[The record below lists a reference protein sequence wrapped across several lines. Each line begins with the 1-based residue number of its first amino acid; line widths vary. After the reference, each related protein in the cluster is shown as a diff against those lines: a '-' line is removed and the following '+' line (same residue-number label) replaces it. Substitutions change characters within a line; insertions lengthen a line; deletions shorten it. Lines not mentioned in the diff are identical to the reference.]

1 MKSFYKSLSTF
12 LFILVI
18 SNLTF
23 AVNSTVKTITYHST
37 TQNTSCKMN
46 IYLPPGY
53 TDSADSTN
61 YYPVFYMIHGG
72 GENYTHW
79 IESGYADKTLDNAIN
94 SGKATP
100 MILVMP
106 DAKNL
111 DPAVFCSELLNDII
125 PYIEKNYRVKTDKNN
140 RGVGGLSWGGL
151 QAMEAGIYHYEM
163 FGYVSILSSGWFT
176 TDNSAYDR
184 AKKFLA
190 ANASEM
196 EKSYRY
202 FYFGEG
208 TKEDIAY
215 ANGQSTLKVL
225 HDNNLTIHYWEFPS
239 GHWWGVWREDF
250 KAMVPFLFRDEKT
263 CYISLVFQGGNIV
276 NSTVMLKSGE
286 LAKEPAV
293 PVRTGYD
300 FTGWYKEASCIN
312 TFSFSRDTVFS
323 NTTIYASWKIKSFTV
338 SFNSN
343 GGNQIADIK
352 VDYDTKIKE
361 PETPQKSGYVF
372 DGWYT
377 SQNFTKKWNFATDK
391 VSNNITLI
399 AKWKESTSSSI
410 DYDSEGIS
418 VFPNPAGNILQF
430 KNPGKISHI
439 SIYDTQG
446 KSICK
451 PIISDH
457 YIDISCLPDGSY
469 FLVLNQEN
477 KLSSIKFLKR
487 NYLNN

>member
-1 MKSFYKSLSTF
+1 MKPFYKLLSTLLF
-12 LFILVI
+12 LLAI
-18 SNLTF
+18 SNISF
-23 AVNSTVKTITYHST
+23 AVNGTVKTITYQST

-53 TDSADSTN
+53 TDSADSAN

-100 MILVMP
+100 MVLVMP

-111 DPAVFCSELLNDII
+111 DPAVFCNELLNDII
-125 PYIEKNYRVKTDKNN
+125 PYIEKNYRVKTDKDS

-151 QAMEAGIYHYEM
+151 QAMEAGIFHYDM
-163 FGYVSILSSGWFT
+163 FGYVSILSSGWFA
-176 TDNSAYDR
+176 TDNAAYDR

-190 ANASEM
+190 ANATEM
-196 EKSYRY
+196 EKNYRY

-215 ANGQSTLKVL
+215 ANGQATLKVL
-225 HDNNLTIHYWEFPS
+225 RDNKLTIHYWEFPS

-286 LAKEPAV
+286 LAKEPAT

-312 TFSFSRDTVFS
+312 KFNFSSDTVFS
-323 NTTIYASWKIKSFTV
+323 NTTLYASWQIKTFTV
-338 SFNSN
+338 TFNSD

-352 VDYDTKIKE
+352 AEYDTKIKE
-361 PETPQKSGYVF
+361 PENPQRTGYVF

-377 SQNFTKKWNFATDK
+377 NKNYTRKWDFSTDK
-391 VSNNITLI
+391 ITNNITLV
-399 AKWKESTSSSI
+399 AKWKENTSSSI
-410 DYDSEGIS
+410 NNNSGEILVY
-418 VFPNPAGNILQF
+418 PNPAGDILQI
-430 KNPGKISHI
+430 KHNGETAQV
-439 SIYDTQG
+439 SIYDNNGRTLL
-446 KSICK
+446 S
-451 PIISDH
+451 SVVYDSS
-457 YIDISCLPDGSY
+457 IDISCLPEGQY
-469 FLVLNQEN
+469 FISLANEN
-477 KLSSIKFLKR
+477 KSSRLKFLKR
-487 NYLNN
+487 N

>member
-1 MKSFYKSLSTF
+1 MKPFYKLLSTLLF
-12 LFILVI
+12 LLAI
-18 SNLTF
+18 SNISF
-23 AVNSTVKTITYHST
+23 AVNGTVKTITYQST

-53 TDSADSTN
+53 TDSADSAN

-94 SGKATP
+94 SGKAKP
-100 MILVMP
+100 MELVMP

-111 DPAVFCSELLNDII
+111 DPAVFCNELLNDII
-125 PYIEKNYRVKTDKNN
+125 PYIEKNYRVKTDKDS

-151 QAMEAGIYHYEM
+151 QAMEAGIFHYEM
-163 FGYVSILSSGWFT
+163 FGYVSILSSGWFA
-176 TDNSAYDR
+176 TDNAAYDR

-190 ANASEM
+190 ANATEM
-196 EKSYRY
+196 EKNYRY

-215 ANGQSTLKVL
+215 ANGQATLKVL
-225 HDNNLTIHYWEFPS
+225 RDNKLTIHYWEFPS

-286 LAKEPAV
+286 LAKEPAT

-312 TFSFSRDTVFS
+312 KFNFSSDTVFS
-323 NTTIYASWKIKSFTV
+323 NTTLYASWQIKTFTV
-338 SFNSN
+338 TFNSD

-352 VDYDTKIKE
+352 AEYDTKIKE
-361 PETPQKSGYVF
+361 PENPQRTGYVF

-377 SQNFTKKWNFATDK
+377 NKNYTRKWDFSTDK
-391 VSNNITLI
+391 ITNNITLV
-399 AKWKESTSSSI
+399 AKWKENTSSSI
-410 DYDSEGIS
+410 NNNSGEILVY
-418 VFPNPAGNILQF
+418 PNPAGDILQI
-430 KNPGKISHI
+430 KHNGETAQV
-439 SIYDTQG
+439 SIYDNNGRTLL
-446 KSICK
+446 S
-451 PIISDH
+451 SVVYDSS
-457 YIDISCLPDGSY
+457 IDISCLPEGQY
-469 FLVLNQEN
+469 FISLANEN
-477 KLSSIKFLKR
+477 KSSRLKFLKR
-487 NYLNN
+487 N

>member
-225 HDNNLTIHYWEFPS
+225 RDNKLTIHYWEFPS

-263 CYISLVFQGGNIV
+263 CYISLVFQGGNIA

-286 LAKEPAV
+286 LAKEPAT

-300 FTGWYKEASCIN
+300 FAGWYKEASCIN
-312 TFSFSRDTVFS
+312 TFSFSSDTVFS
-323 NTTIYASWKIKSFTV
+323 NTTLYASWKIKTFTV

-343 GGNQIADIK
+343 GGNQIADVK
-352 VDYDTKIKE
+352 VSYNTKIKE

-377 SQNFTKKWNFATDK
+377 VKISQKKWNFATDK
-391 VSNNITLI
+391 
-399 AKWKESTSSSI
+399 
-410 DYDSEGIS
+410 G
-418 VFPNPAGNILQF
+418 
-430 KNPGKISHI
+430 
-439 SIYDTQG
+439 
-446 KSICK
+446 
-451 PIISDH
+451 
-457 YIDISCLPDGSY
+457 
-469 FLVLNQEN
+469 
-477 KLSSIKFLKR
+477 
-487 NYLNN
+487 

>member
-1 MKSFYKSLSTF
+1 MKPFYKSLATF
-12 LFILVI
+12 LFILAI
-18 SNLTF
+18 SNIAF
-23 AVNSTVKTITYHST
+23 AVNGTVKTITYHSS

-46 IYLPPGY
+46 IYFPPGY
-53 TDSADSTN
+53 TDSTDSSN
-61 YYPVFYMIHGG
+61 FYPVFYMIHGG

-100 MILVMP
+100 MLLVMP

-111 DPAVFCSELLNDII
+111 DPAVFCNELLNDII
-125 PYIEKNYRVKTDKNN
+125 PYIEKNYRVRTDKDS

-151 QAMEAGIYHYEM
+151 QAMEAGIFHYEM
-163 FGYVSILSSGWFT
+163 FGYVSILSSGWFA
-176 TDNSAYDR
+176 TDNAAYDR
-184 AKKFLA
+184 AKIFLT

-215 ANGQSTLKVL
+215 ANGQATLKVL
-225 HDNNLTIHYWEFPS
+225 RENKLTIHYWEFPS

-263 CYISLVFQGGNIV
+263 CYISLDFQGGNIV

-286 LAKEPAV
+286 LAKEPAT

-300 FTGWYKEASCIN
+300 FSGWYREPSCISKFN
-312 TFSFSRDTVFS
+312 FASDTVSS
-323 NTTIYASWKIKSFTV
+323 NTTIYANWKIKSFTV

-352 VDYDTKIKE
+352 ADYDTKITE
-361 PETPQKSGYVF
+361 PAIPQRTGYVF
-372 DGWYT
+372 EGWYT
-377 SQNFTKKWNFATDK
+377 NQNYNKKWNFSTDK
-391 VSNNITLI
+391 VSGNIKLV
-399 AKWKESTSSSI
+399 AKWKENTSSSK
-410 DYDSEGIS
+410 DYNSEGIS
-418 VFPNPAGNILQF
+418 LFPNPAGNTLQL
-430 KNPGKISHI
+430 KNRGTISQI
-439 SIYDTQG
+439 SIYDAKG
-446 KSICK
+446 ISIYNPVLKDNC
-451 PIISDH
+451 
-457 YIDISCLPDGSY
+457 IDISGLPDGSY
-469 FLVLNQEN
+469 YIVLNQDD
-477 KLSSIKFLKR
+477 KLSSLKFLKR
-487 NYLNN
+487 N